1 MIYALVITRLPVQ
14 YDRYFL
20 RFSYF
25 TDMTAKYEK
34 QGKYWPYCTRQICAS

>member
-14 YDRYFL
+14 YDRYSL

-34 QGKYWPYCTRQICAS
+34 KKKY